1 MQVTTFKEAEKYLY
15 DHIPYTKK
23 YKYPADLGIK
33 RTKRLVEL
41 LGNPQEK
48 IKVIHVAGT
57 SGKGSTSYL
66 VSVLL
71 QACGFSTGL
80 YIKPH
85 ILDIRERFQI
95 NNAFLSEEKFIFY
108 VNQVIPFVE
117 EIEKTDLGMPT
128 YFEIN
133 VALAYY
139 IFYKEKIDY
148 AVIETGLGGLY
159 DGTNVVENKNK
170 FFVISKI
177 GFDHTEILGNTYKEI
192 AFQKAG
198 IIKPFNQ
205 GISIGQQTDAENVI
219 AQKVEEKNAL
229 MQWLRL
235 HKNISNIHFENDK
248 TVFDFRFGNIKLDN
262 LHLGLLG
269 TYQAENVS
277 LALATAILISKRDNF
292 KLDFE
297 NMRKVLNT
305 AHLPA
310 RFELREKCGKTLI
323 IDGAHNPQKIEAMLE
338 TLDRLY
344 PNKKFDF
351 LVAFKKEKDIHEI
364 IRQLLEKA
372 NHITVTSYFTKNQEV
387 IAISEDLDK
396 IEKNFKEFGF
406 TDYTIIPDSKNAL
419 EYGLDKSKKMLIITG
434 SMYFISEL
442 YSTLK

>member
-108 VNQVIPFVE
+108 VNQVIPCVE

-177 GFDHTEILGNTYKEI
+177 GFDHTEILGNSYEEI

-198 IIKPFNQ
+198 IIKSFNQ
-205 GISIGQQTDAENVI
+205 GISIGQQADAENVI
-219 AQKVEEKNAL
+219 AQKVQEQHAS
-229 MQWLRL
+229 MQWVRKNKHITNVRL
-235 HKNISNIHFENDK
+235 KNKKTLFDFNFGNLQLKNIS
-248 TVFDFRFGNIKLDN
+248 
-262 LHLGLLG
+262 LGLLG
-269 TYQAENVS
+269 NYQAENAG
-277 LALATAILISKRDNF
+277 LALAAVFLIAKRDNF
-292 KLDFE
+292 ELKIEAL
-297 NMRKVLNT
+297 RTACNT

-310 RFELREKCGKTLI
+310 RFEVLEKREKRII

-338 TLDRLY
+338 TLKELY
-344 PNKKFDF
+344 PKRKFNF

-364 IRQLLEKA
+364 LRLILKEA
-372 NHITVTSYFTKNQEV
+372 SHITVTSYFTKNQEV
-387 IAISEDLDK
+387 IAISEDVQK
-396 IEKNFKEFGF
+396 IEEIFKEFEF
-406 TDYTIIPDSKNAL
+406 TDYTLITDSKKAL
-419 EYGLDKSKKMLIITG
+419 EYGLENSKDLLIITG

-442 YSTLK
+442 YPILK